1 MRHKIAGKRLSRHM
15 GARNALRR
23 TLVKQLFEHE
33 RIKTTRAKAQ
43 AIRGQAEKLI
53 TLAKRGNAAG
63 TEEPSKMVHA
73 RRLAAARL
81 ADPKSV
87 QKLFDEIAPRYSDRP
102 GGYTRM
108 MKLGRRLGDS
118 SEMVV
123 LELVE

>member
-1 MRHKIAGKRLSRHM
+1 MRHKVKGKRLSRHV

-23 TLVKQLFEHE
+23 VMVKQLFEFE
-33 RIKTTRAKAQ
+33 RIQTTRAKAQ

-53 TLAKRGNAAG
+53 SLAKRGLAA
-63 TEEPSKMVHA
+63 EDEAKLVHA
-73 RRLAAARL
+73 RRLAQARL
-81 ADPKSV
+81 ADKEIV
-87 QKLFDEIAPRYSDRP
+87 FKLFDEIAPRYAERN

-108 MKLGRRLGDS
+108 MKLGRREGDS

>member
-23 TLVKQLFEHE
+23 TLVKQLFEYE

-53 TLAKRGNAAG
+53 TLAKRGNAAEA
-63 TEEPSKMVHA
+63 EEPSKMVHA

-87 QKLFDEIAPRYSDRP
+87 QKLFDEIAPRFTDRP

>member
-1 MRHKIAGKRLSRHM
+1 MRHKVKGKRLSRHV

-23 TLVKQLFEHE
+23 VMVKQLFEFE
-33 RIKTTRAKAQ
+33 RIQTTRAKAQ

-53 TLAKRGNAAG
+53 SLAKRGLAA
-63 TEEPSKMVHA
+63 EDDAKLVHA
-73 RRLAAARL
+73 RRLAQARL
-81 ADPKSV
+81 ADKEIV
-87 QKLFDEIAPRYSDRP
+87 FKLFDEIAPRYAERN

-108 MKLGRRLGDS
+108 MKLGRREGDS

>member
-1 MRHKIAGKRLSRHM
+1 MRHKVVGKRLSRHV
-15 GARNALRR
+15 GARTALRKVM
-23 TLVKQLFEHE
+23 VKQLFEYE

-53 TLAKRGNAAG
+53 TLAKRANASEDEA
-63 TEEPSKMVHA
+63 KMVHA
-73 RRLAAARL
+73 RRLAHARL
-81 ADPKSV
+81 ADKEIVSR
-87 QKLFDEIAPRYSDRP
+87 LFDEIAPRYAERP

-108 MKLGRRLGDS
+108 LKLGRREGDS